1 MKKCFALF
9 LVLTISLFALGGC
22 ASRDDAAANGPPD
35 PSTSVTDPAES
46 NEPNEEAQNQPD
58 ENEPATETP
67 SQSGEEP
74 EEPEEIAGIIAV
86 VADWKTGMNFTI
98 VSIDPDTG
106 EQQTISYFDVL
117 PLTEDGDFYTFDFKG
132 PGTYAL
138 CYSSYR
144 DIFSP
149 DYSKVAVHK
158 QFLRTGE
165 NHAGWLDTDG
175 NFFDVTEALG
185 LQAKSDFD
193 DPAQYFPVG
202 FTEDGLFVY
211 TDRALTTPGEPVYYT
226 VPVDDVRPENIQ
238 EMPATDSFVHQDP
251 TTWRWLNN
259 NYAPTDWISDTQ
271 LLADYETRKDFA
283 LCTVSFL
290 VDTTTQEATE
300 YVPGSSRH
308 SWGGVMSP
316 DGQNIAFMS
325 APIGGNEP
333 SDLFVM
339 GVDGGDPER
348 VANSLPASANSH
360 GDVQTEI
367 TTGATCVTLID
378 WR

>member
-1 MKKCFALF
+1 MSKRIIAL
-9 LVLTISLFALGGC
+9 ALCAGMLLLSGC
-22 ASRDDAAANGPPD
+22 ASEGATTAPPT
-35 PSTSVTDPAES
+35 TSSDVESQVESETVPPKESVAPTAEV
-46 NEPNEEAQNQPD
+46 
-58 ENEPATETP
+58 
-67 SQSGEEP
+67 EEP
-74 EEPEEIAGIIAV
+74 TEADEPEEITGIIAV
-86 VADWKTGMNFTI
+86 VADWQTGMNFTI

-117 PLTEDGDFYTFDFKG
+117 PLTEDGDFYTFNFKQ

-144 DIFSP
+144 DAFSP

-158 QFLRTGE
+158 QLLGTGE

-211 TDRALTTPGEPVYYT
+211 TDRASTTPGEPVYYT
-226 VPVDDVRPENIQ
+226 VPVDDVRSENIR

-283 LCTVSFL
+283 LCTVSVL

-316 DGQNIAFMS
+316 DGQSIAFMS

-339 GVDGGDPER
+339 SVDGSDPKR
-348 VANSLPASANSH
+348 VARTVCPRRQTAMATWRPKS
-360 GDVQTEI
+360 GKVQL
-367 TTGATCVTLID
+367 V
-378 WR
+378 